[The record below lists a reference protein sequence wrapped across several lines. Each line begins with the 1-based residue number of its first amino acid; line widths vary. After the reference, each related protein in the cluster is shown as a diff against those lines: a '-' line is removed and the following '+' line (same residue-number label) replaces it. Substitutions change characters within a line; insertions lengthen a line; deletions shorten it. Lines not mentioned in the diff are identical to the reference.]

1 MRSLVLHPFVCI
13 VVLFIFTSCSSLS
26 AGAQQLQTPAE
37 ERDEEALSNYQEVTD
52 FYRELAKA
60 SDATEIKSIGLS
72 RQNRDLYLLTM
83 TNTDYTTPLQAHQS
97 GKPVFFIGAQI
108 HGDEPAGKEA
118 LMEFARDLAFGDL
131 NYMMDDVIFLF
142 VPQMN
147 PDGGEL
153 GEWGTRANAAGYNL
167 NRDFPRLINPEAQ
180 AVAEVLLDWR
190 PHVVVDAHELMG
202 PPRVY
207 DFYTWHPNNPNSP
220 DQLYDYASENLIPGI
235 VDALEEENYD
245 HVIYH
250 TPGGLFTEPEEGIY
264 VPLYGRTL
272 NDYAEA
278 LGSISILFE
287 SLRDQDARVD
297 IEDRARRHYLAMRA
311 MGEHISRHG
320 DNLVA
325 TVREAQKEM
334 QHYQRSDSI
343 AVEVD
348 HAKTETISYR
358 VAEME
363 EEEGV
368 NPWQWDT
375 TGEILE
381 LEVPVYADL
390 EVTRARERPAAYLI
404 KPHRKELAKELRRHD
419 IKVERL
425 QEATEMDAEELEVV
439 SREIGESPYEGY
451 IPVEVETQLNRVTQQ
466 FPEGSWLVRTDQ
478 PEAALIF
485 KLMEPEDE
493 NSLVITGELT
503 TEVHEGATLPIYRL
517 FDVSGVSTEVW

>member
-1 MRSLVLHPFVCI
+1 MKSTLH
-13 VVLFIFTSCSSLS
+13 LSFIALLAYGITSCTTIS
-26 AGAQQLQTPAE
+26 AGAQELPTPAE
-37 ERDEEALSNYQEVTD
+37 QRDEEALSSYEEVTD
-52 FYRELAKA
+52 FYRKLAKE
-60 SDATEIKSIGLS
+60 SDATEIKTIGQS
-72 RQNRDLYLLTM
+72 RQDRDLFLLTM
-83 TNTDYTTPLQAHQS
+83 TNTDYTTPRQAHQS
-97 GKPVFFIGAQI
+97 GKPIFFIGAQI

-118 LMEFARDLAFGDL
+118 LMEFARDLAFGEL
-131 NYMMDDVIFLF
+131 NDMMDEVIFLF

-153 GEWGTRANAAGYNL
+153 GEWGTRANTAGYNL

-180 AVAEVLLDWR
+180 AVADALLEWR

-220 DQLYDYASENLIPGI
+220 DQLYDYASEHLIPGI
-235 VDALEEENYD
+235 VDALAEEDYD

-250 TPGGLFTEPEEGIY
+250 TPGGLFTEPEEGIF

-297 IEDRARRHYLAMRA
+297 IEDRARRQYLAMRA

-320 DNLVA
+320 DDVVA

-334 QHYQRSDSI
+334 QHYERSDSI

-363 EEEGV
+363 EEEDV
-368 NPWQWDT
+368 NPWQWDP

-381 LEVPVYADL
+381 LEVPVFADL

-419 IKVERL
+419 IKVERV
-425 QEATEMDAEELEVV
+425 QDATELEAEELEVT

-451 IPVEVETQLNRVTQQ
+451 IPINVETQLNQVTQE
-466 FPEGSWLVRTDQ
+466 FPEDSWLVRTNQ
-478 PEAALIF
+478 SEAALIF

-493 NSLVITGELT
+493 NSLVMTGALT
-503 TEVHEGATLPIYRL
+503 TEVHEEATLPIYRL